1 MRIAILGYGQEGKS
15 AEQYFQKLGYDIR
28 IFDHF
33 TPDELSHLNFDN
45 FDLVLRSPSVPP
57 HAINRALDN
66 ENRVPDS
73 KNHASNQQKHT
84 SALKNRTLDS
94 KNHTTEFSSCT
105 QYFFDHCS
113 APIIG
118 VTGTKGKGTTCSLIT
133 TILQKLGQKVWL
145 VGNIGKPALDILD
158 KVKSD
163 DVIVYELSSF
173 QLWDLTR
180 SPHIAGLLRI
190 EPDHLNIHT
199 DFNDYLQ
206 AKGNIVRFQKNTD
219 VCVYC
224 QASLEATKLS
234 QFSAGQKIPY
244 PAKQQSPKLTE
255 SLNHLVIPGQHNR
268 ENAEAALLIVASF
281 YRLELTELISQ
292 HYDQLAQALAEFR
305 GLPHRIEFL
314 RELNGVKYYD
324 DNFSTT
330 LPSLAVALA
339 AFPQAKIVTIIGG
352 RDKTNNADLPKIA
365 QLLQEKAAFTILI
378 GESGRELAKIL
389 PKDSFILADSL
400 AVALSLARTTA
411 EEFRQEQQ
419 QETIILMS
427 PAAAS
432 FDMFNNVYD
441 RGAQFQKLV
450 QELR

>member
-15 AEQYFQKLGYDIR
+15 AEQYFQKLGYDIQ

-33 TPDELSHLNFDN
+33 TPDELSHLNSDN

-66 ENRVPDS
+66 KNRAPDS

-84 SALKNRTLDS
+84 STLKNRTPDP
-94 KNHTTEFSSCT
+94 KNHTPEFSSCT

-118 VTGTKGKGTTCSLIT
+118 VTGTKGKGTTCSLVT
-133 TILQKLGQKVWL
+133 AILQRLGQKVWL

-173 QLWDLTR
+173 QLWDLTK

-224 QASLEATKLS
+224 QVSPEATRLS
-234 QFSAGQKIPY
+234 QLSAGQKIPY

-255 SLNHLVIPGQHNR
+255 LLNHLVIPGQHNR

-281 YRLELTELISQ
+281 YRLELTELINQ
-292 HYDQLAQALAEFR
+292 HYNQLAQALTGFK
-305 GLPHRIEFL
+305 GLPHRVEFL

-339 AFPQAKIVTIIGG
+339 AFPAAKIVTIVGG
-352 RDKTNNADLPKIA
+352 RDKTNNTDLPKIA
-365 QLLQEKAAFTILI
+365 QLLQEKAAFTVLI

-389 PKDSFILADSL
+389 PQDSFVVADDLAT
-400 AVALSLARTTA
+400 ALNYARATA
-411 EEFRQEQQ
+411 EKFQQTQ
-419 QETIILMS
+419 QETVVLMS

-450 QELR
+450 QELH